1 MTAAT
6 TISFFHQWLLAP
18 PANPESACAIM
29 LHGDSASLCE
39 RLLVEITDY
48 LNEYDDD
55 GEGRWLAACP
65 DLIRKISADVSHRQL
80 LGLNDTA
87 SQSDRGETEELT
99 ILSLLGARGHVVLL
113 APEAAEL
120 PFELPNAF
128 HAGVGG
134 GWGTLG
140 SCHLILNP
148 KLMDRKC
155 IALIIGD
162 VFLEW
167 RHCDHQRGPR
177 TLQDIR

>member
-18 PANPESACAIM
+18 PANPDSACAIM
-29 LHGDSASLCE
+29 LHGDSAPLCE
-39 RLLVEITDY
+39 RLLIEITDY

-80 LGLNDTA
+80 LGLHDAPPCDNNEPEDI
-87 SQSDRGETEELT
+87 T
-99 ILSLLGARGHVVLL
+99 ILRLLSARGHVVLL
-113 APEAAEL
+113 APDAVEIPL
-120 PFELPNAF
+120 ELPNTF

-140 SCHLILNP
+140 ACHLILNP

-155 IALIIGD
+155 IAHIIGD

-167 RHCDHQRGPR
+167 RHCDHQRAPR
-177 TLQDIR
+177 SL